1 MRTKVVYVVVSS
13 PADVYLEQVYVSMCS
28 LKYYMPDAYIVLL
41 TDYETSESFIGVR
54 KEEIKYADEV
64 KMVDYRGTK
73 FNAQQRSRQLKTSIR
88 QLIEGD
94 FLYIDCDTIVTRRL
108 DEIDTIDAVIAACR
122 DSHCDFIDNPYRD
135 LNLKWGGQLGWPI
148 DQEPQY
154 FNGGVTFVKDVPEA
168 YEFYRHWNEN
178 LTDGYKMNVFQDQ
191 PSFAKT
197 NYEMNHIV
205 KQLPDVWNCELKHG
219 IRYLKDAYVV
229 HYLCTNPSKY
239 QSQQLFLL
247 NESSVWEEL
256 KENGIISKR
265 IMETIKDP
273 FCGLA
278 ELTHVFS
285 GEDIYFFQT
294 KEFNFVRRHF
304 RRGSQSRLF
313 SMLQF
318 LNVLE
323 RLINRFKRIAQGK
336 ANLNDAW

>member
-1 MRTKVVYVVVSS
+1 MKTKVVYVVVSS
-13 PADVYLEQVYVSMCS
+13 PADVYLEQAYVSMYS

-41 TDYETSESFIGVR
+41 TDYETSESFEGVR

-64 KMVDYRGTK
+64 KVVDYRGTK

-88 QLIEGD
+88 QLIKGD
-94 FLYIDCDTIVTRRL
+94 FLYIDCDTIVTRCL
-108 DEIDTIDAVIAACR
+108 DEIDSIDALIAACR
-122 DSHCDFIDNPYRD
+122 DSHCEFIDNPYRD
-135 LNLKWGGQLGWPI
+135 MNLKWGGQLGWPI
-148 DQEPQY
+148 TQETQF
-154 FNGGVTFVKDVPEA
+154 FNGGVTYVKDVPEA
-168 YEFYRHWNEN
+168 YEFYHHWNEN
-178 LTDGYKMNVFQDQ
+178 LTNGYKMNVFQDQ
-191 PSFAKT
+191 PTFAKT

-205 KQLPDVWNCELKHG
+205 QQLPDEWNCELKHG
-219 IRYLKDAYVV
+219 IRYLKDAFIV

>member
-13 PADVYLEQVYVSMCS
+13 PADVYLEQAYVSMYS

-41 TDYETSESFIGVR
+41 TDYETSESFVGVR

-64 KMVDYRGTK
+64 KVVDYRGTE

-88 QLIEGD
+88 QLIKGD

-108 DEIDTIDAVIAACR
+108 DEIDSIDAMIAACR

-135 LNLKWGGQLGWPI
+135 LNLKLGRQLGWPI
-148 DQEPQY
+148 NQERQF
-154 FNGGVTFVKDVPEA
+154 FNGGVTYVKDVPEA

-205 KQLPDVWNCELKHG
+205 QQLPDEWNCELKHG
-219 IRYLKDAYVV
+219 IRYLKDAFIV

-256 KENGIISKR
+256 KKNGIISKR

-294 KEFNFVRRHF
+294 IEYNYVRRHF

-313 SMLQF
+313 SLLRF

-323 RLINRFKRIAQGK
+323 RLFNRFMRIAQGK
-336 ANLNDAW
+336 ATLNDAW